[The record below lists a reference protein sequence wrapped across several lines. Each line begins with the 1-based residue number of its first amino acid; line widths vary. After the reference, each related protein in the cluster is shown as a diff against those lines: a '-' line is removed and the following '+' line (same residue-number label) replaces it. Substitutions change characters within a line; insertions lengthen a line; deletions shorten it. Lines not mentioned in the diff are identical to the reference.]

1 MEWMLPV
8 LALALLW
15 WWLRKKRPPDPEPEP
30 LPDAR
35 LLLAEELGRRAAAA
49 RQEGRFK
56 EAQVIALK
64 SAWMRTHP
72 KLGDDEPPTEL
83 DPNDGRHL
91 RLASDIWSEYR
102 EARATAA
109 DINDTNSWLPYPKDS
124 TVAALRLLLGIGE
137 GSLKSAHVDPSDATP
152 RVLADLSAA
161 LQELG

>member
-15 WWLRKKRPPDPEPEP
+15 WWLRKKRPPDPEPQP

-35 LLLAEELGRRAAAA
+35 LLLAEELGQRAAAA
-49 RQEGRFK
+49 RREGLVK
-56 EAQVIALK
+56 QAQALALR

-72 KLGDDEPPTEL
+72 KLGDDEPPTKL
-83 DPNDGRHL
+83 DPNEGRHL
-91 RLASDIWSEYR
+91 RLASDIWGKHR
-102 EARATAA
+102 EARAAAA
-109 DINDTNSWLPYPKDS
+109 DVNDMDTWLPYPKDS

-137 GSLKSAHVDPSDATP
+137 GSLKSAHVGPSDATP
-152 RVLADLSAA
+152 EVLADLRAA